1 MENLWEKQARELLGM
16 ITDTTNMTACAED
29 LGVNIRSLNSVLN
42 DLSIMSL
49 KVVRWNRL
57 WAKEGQ
63 PFIPFEEY
71 PEKSVT
77 TTSVH
82 DSSTLRLWW
91 MDEPDVADFYEAFPP
106 VGASSESGASG
117 SRGSAKGA
125 SASKA
130 AVSSNIKPG
139 TYSPEVAEYLLEK
152 VAESQSI
159 FCIHPVQDF
168 LGLSESYYAENPL
181 DERINVP
188 GSVNEFNWTYR
199 LPVPVETLIKDNA
212 LTKKIA
218 AIAALHDGK
227 AKRQS

>member
-1 MENLWEKQARELLGM
+1 M

-29 LGVNIRSLNSVLN
+29 LGANIRTLNSVLN

-63 PFIPFEEY
+63 PFVPFEEY

-91 MDEPDVADFYEAFPP
+91 TEEPDAADFYEAFPP
-106 VGASSESGASG
+106 AGADDGNGAKTG
-117 SRGSAKGA
+117 IARGATTTSKTSA
-125 SASKA
+125 SADARGA
-130 AVSSNIKPG
+130 AIAQTSNIKPG
-139 TYSPEVAEYLLEK
+139 AYSPDVAEYLLEK
-152 VAESQSI
+152 TAESQSI

-199 LPVPVETLIKDNA
+199 LPVPVETLIKDTA

-227 AKRQS
+227 AKTKRS